1 MTIRERRLRAASV
14 AIGAIRVL
22 RGRGDGNVII
32 VPGGPPMALMAI
44 GTARRRGV
52 VLILHDSSQP
62 ATTMG
67 SDWTPKGLC
76 KS

>member
-1 MTIRERRLRAASV
+1 ML
-14 AIGAIRVL
+14 
-22 RGRGDGNVII
+22 
-32 VPGGPPMALMAI
+32 LMAT

-76 KS
+76 KP

>member
-1 MTIRERRLRAASV
+1 MADMP
-14 AIGAIRVL
+14 GADSDLTLTDRDLGLLQLSTVVYYL
-22 RGRGDGNVII
+22 HETN
-32 VPGGPPMALMAI
+32 PLLMAT

-67 SDWTPKGLC
+67 SDGTPKGLC